1 MQKVIH
7 NTYTSKIVHDLDKNI
22 LIKTLKKEPYIDQ
35 QWFDLYQKLQEKT
48 PNVVKI
54 FDMID
59 KRTYTMEYLEHVIDN
74 FDDFTKQPRAFPPK
88 KKFTKLDFV
97 RLHKCI
103 YGVWTSA
110 LELSVDLPDHQF
122 FTNNDAKLANIC
134 ILKHKS
140 GYQFKF
146 IDADGWSRTTGYHGM
161 DCYYQTQLK
170 IALQMQRILVPNV

>member
-7 NTYTSKIVHDLDKNI
+7 ETHLSKIVHDLDKNI
-22 LIKTLKKEPYIDQ
+22 LIKTLKKRDIHRA
-35 QWFDLYQKLQEKT
+35 WFDLYQKLQEKT

-59 KRTYTMEYLEHVIDN
+59 KRTYTMEYLDHIIDN
-74 FDDFTKQPRAFPPK
+74 FDDFTKPPRVFPPEK
-88 KKFTKLDFV
+88 KLTKLDFL

-103 YGVWTSA
+103 NSVWTSA
-110 LELSVDLPDHQF
+110 FELSLDLPDHEF

-140 GYQFKF
+140 GYQFKY
-146 IDADGWSRTTGYHGM
+146 IDADGWSTTNGYHSI